1 MKTLTLNQ
9 LTDIMK
15 STTLTR
21 ELRPNV
27 SRRKAIGALIYIT
40 SDVLFLIISLLTSFI
55 IRDLFYPDHKILL
68 DFYLNVLVFIPLF
81 CIVFAVRGLYPSFGK
96 DVVEELR
103 ELTIGITLVYAILAI
118 VSFFIK
124 EFIDYSR
131 LAFGLS
137 WILSLI
143 SLPLGRAIVKEMYS
157 KRSWWGVPVVIVGAE
172 KSGQNS
178 ILSLQNNRKIGL
190 RPYLVIDED
199 IDKWGYFSGVPV
211 IGGYN
216 ILPDLAEKL
225 GIEQL
230 IIAMPKE
237 KNDIQ
242 DEIINLYSKYFMR
255 TLVIPEYLNQTHFF
269 VSVNDINGI
278 LTLELKEKLL
288 QKQNVVFK
296 RLFDIVFSSLLLIL
310 LSPIFAIVALA
321 IKLDSKG
328 PAFFLQERMG
338 KHNGTFKIIKF
349 RTMYKD
355 AEEHLEHIL
364 NNNPEMKL
372 EFEVYHKLKNDPRLT
387 RIGKFLRKFSLDE
400 IPQFINVLQGTM
412 SLMGP
417 RAYVP
422 AEKIQMNGL
431 EEVILKVKPGIS
443 GLWQVTDLD
452 STFEERNLIDTYY
465 IRNWS
470 IFLDFY
476 IFVRT
481 ISVILHGKNG

>member
-9 LTDIMK
+9 LTDIIR

-27 SRRKAIGALIYIT
+27 SKRKAIGALIYLS
-40 SDVLFLIISLLTSFI
+40 SDILFLILSLFTSFV
-55 IRDLFYPDHKILL
+55 IRDLIYPDHKILF
-68 DFYLNVLVFIPLF
+68 DYYLNVLLVIPVF

-103 ELTIGITLVYAILAI
+103 TLTIGITLVYAILAV

-124 EFIDYSR
+124 DFMDYSR

-137 WILSLI
+137 WVFSLAA
-143 SLPLGRAIVKEMYS
+143 LPLGRAIVKEIFS

-172 KSGQNS
+172 TSGQNS

-199 IDKWGYFSGVPV
+199 VSKWGYFSGVPV

-216 ILPDLAEKL
+216 VLPDLAEKL
-225 GIEQL
+225 GIEQI
-230 IIAMPKE
+230 IIALPKE
-237 KNDIQ
+237 KSEIQ
-242 DEIINLYSKYFMR
+242 DEVINLYSKYFMR
-255 TLVIPEYLNQTHFF
+255 TLVIPEYLNQTNFF

-288 QKQNVVFK
+288 QKQNAVFK
-296 RLFDIVFSSLLLIL
+296 RMFDILFSSLLLL
-310 LSPIFAIVALA
+310 VLSPLFAIIALA

-338 KHNGTFKIIKF
+338 KHDGSFKIIKF
-349 RTMYKD
+349 RTMFKD
-355 AEEHLEHIL
+355 AEQHLDHIL
-364 NNNPEMKL
+364 SNNPDMKL
-372 EFEVYHKLKNDPRLT
+372 EFEIYHKLKNDPRLT

-431 EEVILKVKPGIS
+431 DDVILKVKPGIS